1 MVGNVENGT
10 GYLAGLVLRSYPREN
25 CSLRL
30 PLQDFCEVRYTP
42 TSATLEGTVLDS
54 CTSSPIQGAQV
65 VLEEV
70 TGNRLRGTVT
80 SSLGSYRIEGLEVG
94 VPYRPLISHA
104 NYATYESQTL
114 TFGSAEDRL
123 ADTVVLSFGDGS
135 GC

>member
-30 PLQDFCEVRYTP
+30 PLQDFCEVRYTS
-42 TSATLEGTVLDS
+42 TSASLEGIVLAA
-54 CTSSPIQGAQV
+54 CTSAPVQGAQV
-65 VLEEV
+65 VVEEV
-70 TGNRLRGTVT
+70 TGNRLRGAVT
-80 SSLGSYRIEGLEVG
+80 TPSGGYRIEGLEAG
-94 VPYRPLISHA
+94 LPYRLVISHP
-104 NYATYESQTL
+104 NYAIHESQTL